1 MRALCLFFAALLVV
15 ACAGSTRGPEAV
27 LPPGVVLENGV
38 YYIPL
43 DGVEVNGRNGFRLDP
58 GWYRFATDQ
67 PGHRLEVH
75 EVEIGNRDPRRI
87 QVEPGPGF
95 AVAGF
100 TFTPEADSVTVA
112 SVASPGAPDLSLDPP
127 WRIELDAGRY
137 RVEARAEGQL
147 ALARDFA
154 VAANEP
160 VSLDLRFTPRP
171 TSAPLRITTTPAG
184 AELFVDGAAVGEAP
198 HRLDALEFGT
208 HRISA
213 YVYADSDKRVAFEDE
228 VVFGEESPDLLE
240 LTLRV
245 EQRRFEGA
253 WYERAEAERL
263 LAARTLRERLAEE
276 EAYRSARANDPV
288 EVQIP
293 LPGLTDK
300 RSVTLA
306 EFSRA
311 LFVLLRVGDRARV
324 DLAGTQ
330 HLVWK
335 RSVRADA
342 AFQEQV
348 EALWNNQPLA
358 LDYAEDPARVIP
370 VEPEVE
376 PTPSLISA
384 VAYRLY
390 RRLNDRPIL
399 DLGAAMHDLP
409 GISVHT
415 IAAEGATTVLTLG
428 GAGVAL
434 DGRNVASSGELGF
447 GRLAAG
453 DRTLELTW
461 DEAPELVLMVSERN
475 PAAQPALASRELN
488 LNQKR
493 LVELGVEGRVHSF
506 HRFTALPD
514 GTWRFVTKERV
525 DGLPLPMDL
534 DSDEVGPHET
544 SGQYRREWLIDYET
558 ADGRL
563 ATRQV
568 MVDYTVGEVAHP
580 VRSPEFIR
588 RRRPSR

>member
-1 MRALCLFFAALLVV
+1 MRPLCLFFAASLTA
-15 ACAGSTRGPEAV
+15 ACAGSARAPEAV
-27 LPPGVVLENGV
+27 LPAGVVLDDGV

-43 DGVEVNGRNGFRLDP
+43 EGIEVNGRNGFRLET

-67 PGHRLEVH
+67 PGHRLEIH
-75 EVEIGNRDPRRI
+75 EVEITNRDPQRV

-95 AVAGF
+95 AVAEF
-100 TFTPEADSVTVA
+100 TFTPEADSVIVA
-112 SVASPGAPDLSLDPP
+112 SVASTGASDFNLDPP
-127 WRIELDAGRY
+127 WRVELDAGRY

-147 ALARDFA
+147 ALAQEFA

-160 VSLDLRFTPRP
+160 VSLDLRFVPMP
-171 TSAPLRITTTPAG
+171 TSAPLSITTRPPG
-184 AELFVDGAAVGEAP
+184 AELFVDGTAVGEAP
-198 HRLDALEFGT
+198 QNLDALEFGA

-213 YVYADSDKRVAFEDE
+213 YAYTDPDNRVAFDDE
-228 VVFGEESPDLLE
+228 VIFGENSPAWLE
-240 LTLRV
+240 LTLDV
-245 EQRRFEGA
+245 EQRRFEGD
-253 WYERAEAERL
+253 WHERAEAERL

-276 EAYRSARANDPV
+276 EAYRRARANDPV
-288 EVQIP
+288 EVQVP

-300 RSVTLA
+300 RSVTLE

-311 LFVLLRVGDRARV
+311 LFVLLRVGDRVRV
-324 DLAGTQ
+324 DLAGTD

-335 RSVRADA
+335 RSARADT

-348 EALWNNQPLA
+348 AALWNNRPLP
-358 LDYAEDPARVIP
+358 LDYAGDPVRVIP

-415 IAAEGATTVLTLG
+415 IAADGATTLLTLG

-461 DEAPELVLMVSERN
+461 DVAPELVLVVSERN
-475 PAAQPALASRELN
+475 RAAQPALASRELN

-493 LVELGVEGRVHSF
+493 LVELDVEGRVRSF

-558 ADGRL
+558 ADGGL

-588 RRRPSR
+588 RRRPSS

>member
-1 MRALCLFFAALLVV
+1 MRAFCLFFTALLVA
-15 ACAGSTRGPEAV
+15 ACATRAPDVV
-27 LPPGVVLENGV
+27 LPLDVVLVDGV

-43 DGVEVNGRNGFRLDP
+43 EGVEVNGRSGFQLEP
-58 GWYRFATDQ
+58 GWYQFATDQ
-67 PGHRLEVH
+67 PGHRLKIH
-75 EVEIGNRDPRRI
+75 EVEIDNGDPRLI

-95 AVAGF
+95 AVAEF
-100 TFTPEADSVTVA
+100 TFTPEADAVVVA
-112 SVASPGAPDLSLDPP
+112 SVASSDVPDLSLDPP
-127 WRIELDAGRY
+127 WRVELNAGRY

-147 ALARDFA
+147 ALAQEFEVRP
-154 VAANEP
+154 NEP
-160 VSLDLRFTPRP
+160 ASLDLHFTPKP
-171 TSAPLRITTTPAG
+171 TSAPLRITTAPAG
-184 AELFVDGAAVGEAP
+184 AELFVDGAPLGAAPQHLEAF
-198 HRLDALEFGT
+198 AFGA

-213 YVYADSDKRVAFEDE
+213 YAYTDADNRVAFEDE
-228 VVFGEESPDLLE
+228 VVFREGSPSSLE

-245 EQRRFEGA
+245 EQRRFGGA

-311 LFVLLRVGDRARV
+311 LFVLLRVGDRVRV
-324 DLAGTQ
+324 DLAGAE

-415 IAAEGATTVLTLG
+415 IAADGATTVLTLG

-434 DGRNVASSGELGF
+434 DGRNVASGGELGF

-461 DEAPELVLMVSERN
+461 DEAPELVLVVSERN